1 MDNAYDTWNSNISR
15 DQFLN
20 NLTYYEK
27 VAVIF
32 GNLNY
37 QVENG
42 GFSQWYEND
51 YYDDY
56 EFLYTFINKS
66 NYKNKYEFLNLLDNV
81 NYVITAIKNLDSS
94 NDWYD
99 EDKQTRLKTLDM
111 YDKEYYN
118 LENSWKEFFQNYLI
132 ENIPEKY
139 MNLISNIDII
149 NKTI

>member
-56 EFLYTFINKS
+56 EFLYAFINKS

-118 LENSWKEFFQNYLI
+118 LQNSWKEFFQNYLI